1 MTTVV
6 RAAEAAGEGIR
17 RLILMDPDG
26 WELPPF
32 AAGGH
37 VDVHLPGG
45 HVRSYSLCNDPID
58 STRYVIA
65 VKREPHGRGG
75 SLVLHDRVSVGDV
88 LGVSLPRRGL
98 TLVDGAKRHVFV
110 AGGIGITPFLSLA
123 ATLRRAGAE
132 FILHLCA
139 RGEPPLRASVEPL
152 ATSGRAVFHD
162 TRAGRPDLAALIG
175 SPDPETQLYC
185 CGPRGMIAAFEEA
198 AMRAGWPQGQT
209 HVEHFVPLPTEHD
222 GPRYAIVLA
231 RCVRSAWRSTPHVRA
246 GSVAR
251 AVCAGSKVRQSIA
264 IACCRRPNESGTSW
278 SASRAAPAR
287 GSSSTCEPFGAGL
300 IDNHKEA
307 RFGFCVIATL

>member
-1 MTTVV
+1 VQ
-6 RAAEAAGEGIR
+6 R
-17 RLILMDPDG
+17 PDRQHP
-26 WELPPF
+26 L
-32 AAGGH
+32 
-37 VDVHLPGG
+37 
-45 HVRSYSLCNDPID
+45 
-58 STRYVIA
+58 VIA

-152 ATSGRAVFHD
+152 AMSGRAVFHD

-222 GPRYAIVLA
+222 GPRYVIVLA
-231 RCVRSAWRSTPHVRA
+231 RSRISGEVPAGGSALAALRALGVEVDASCEGGICGACRVRWLEGPPIHRDRVLSPAERERDVMVCVS
-246 GSVAR
+246 G
-251 AVCAGSKVRQSIA
+251 CAGPRLVVD
-264 IACCRRPNESGTSW
+264 
-278 SASRAAPAR
+278 
-287 GSSSTCEPFGAGL
+287 L
-300 IDNHKEA
+300 
-307 RFGFCVIATL
+307 

>member
-1 MTTVV
+1 MIKPVRTVTTVV

-17 RLILMDPDG
+17 RLTLMDPDG

-45 HVRSYSLCNDPID
+45 YVRSYSLCNDPID
-58 STRYVIA
+58 GTRYVIA

-75 SLVLHDRVSVGDV
+75 SLVLHDRVRVGEV

-139 RGEPPLRASVEPL
+139 RGEPPLRGSVEAL
-152 ATSGRAVFHD
+152 ATIGRAVVHD

-175 SPDPETQLYC
+175 PPDPETQLYC
-185 CGPRGMIAAFEEA
+185 CGPTDMIAAFEEA
-198 AMRAGWPQGQT
+198 AMRAGWRPDQT
-209 HVEHFVPLPTEHD
+209 HVERFVPLPTEHD

-231 RCVRSAWRSTPHVRA
+231 RSGISGEVPAGGSALAALRALGVEVDASCEGGICGACRVRWLEGPPIHRDRVLSPAEREREVMVCVS
-246 GSVAR
+246 G
-251 AVCAGSKVRQSIA
+251 CAGPRLVVD
-264 IACCRRPNESGTSW
+264 
-278 SASRAAPAR
+278 
-287 GSSSTCEPFGAGL
+287 L
-300 IDNHKEA
+300 
-307 RFGFCVIATL
+307 

>member
-1 MTTVV
+1 MIKPVRTVTTVV

-231 RCVRSAWRSTPHVRA
+231 RSRISGEVPAGGSALAALRALGVEVDASCEGGICGACRVRWLEGPPIHRDRVLSPAERERDVMVCVS
-246 GSVAR
+246 G
-251 AVCAGSKVRQSIA
+251 CAGPRLVVD
-264 IACCRRPNESGTSW
+264 
-278 SASRAAPAR
+278 
-287 GSSSTCEPFGAGL
+287 L
-300 IDNHKEA
+300 
-307 RFGFCVIATL
+307 

>member
-1 MTTVV
+1 MIKPVRTVTTVV

-88 LGVSLPRRGL
+88 LGISLPRRGL

-231 RCVRSAWRSTPHVRA
+231 RSRISGEVPAGGSALAALRALGVEVDASCEGGICGACRVRWLEGPPIHRDRVLSPAERERDVMVCVS
-246 GSVAR
+246 G
-251 AVCAGSKVRQSIA
+251 CAGPRLVVD
-264 IACCRRPNESGTSW
+264 
-278 SASRAAPAR
+278 
-287 GSSSTCEPFGAGL
+287 L
-300 IDNHKEA
+300 
-307 RFGFCVIATL
+307 

>member
-1 MTTVV
+1 
-6 RAAEAAGEGIR
+6 
-17 RLILMDPDG
+17 MDPDG

-231 RCVRSAWRSTPHVRA
+231 RSRISGEVPAGGSALAALRALGVEVDASCEGGICGACRVRWLEGPPIHRDRVLSPAERERDVMVCVSGSAGPRLV
-246 GSVAR
+246 VD
-251 AVCAGSKVRQSIA
+251 
-264 IACCRRPNESGTSW
+264 
-278 SASRAAPAR
+278 
-287 GSSSTCEPFGAGL
+287 L
-300 IDNHKEA
+300 
-307 RFGFCVIATL
+307 

>member
-1 MTTVV
+1 MVKPVRTVTTVV

-58 STRYVIA
+58 RTRYVIA

-75 SLVLHDRVSVGDV
+75 SLALHDRVRVGEV

-123 ATLRRAGAE
+123 ATLCRAGTE

-152 ATSGRAVFHD
+152 ATNGRAVFHD

-198 AMRAGWPQGQT
+198 AMRTGWPQGQT

-222 GPRYAIVLA
+222 GPRYTIVLA
-231 RCVRSAWRSTPHVRA
+231 RSGISGEVAAGGSALAALRALGVEVDASCEGGICGACRVRWLEGPPIHRDRVLLPAERERDVMVCVSS
-246 GSVAR
+246 
-251 AVCAGSKVRQSIA
+251 CAGPRLVVD
-264 IACCRRPNESGTSW
+264 
-278 SASRAAPAR
+278 
-287 GSSSTCEPFGAGL
+287 L
-300 IDNHKEA
+300 
-307 RFGFCVIATL
+307 

>member
-1 MTTVV
+1 MIKPVRTVTTVV

-139 RGEPPLRASVEPL
+139 RGEPPLCASVEPL

-162 TRAGRPDLAALIG
+162 TRAGRPDLAALFG

-231 RCVRSAWRSTPHVRA
+231 RSRISGEVPAGGSALAALRALGVEVDASCEGGICGACRVRWLEGPPIHRDRVLSPAERERDVMVCVS
-246 GSVAR
+246 G
-251 AVCAGSKVRQSIA
+251 CAGPRLVVD
-264 IACCRRPNESGTSW
+264 
-278 SASRAAPAR
+278 
-287 GSSSTCEPFGAGL
+287 L
-300 IDNHKEA
+300 
-307 RFGFCVIATL
+307 

>member
-1 MTTVV
+1 MIKPVRTVTTVV

-198 AMRAGWPQGQT
+198 ALRAGWPQGQT
-209 HVEHFVPLPTEHD
+209 HIEHFVPLPTEHD

-231 RCVRSAWRSTPHVRA
+231 RSRISGEVPAGGSALAALRALGVEVDASCEGGICGACRVRWLEGPPIHRDRVLSPAERERDVMVCVS
-246 GSVAR
+246 G
-251 AVCAGSKVRQSIA
+251 CAGPRLVVD
-264 IACCRRPNESGTSW
+264 
-278 SASRAAPAR
+278 
-287 GSSSTCEPFGAGL
+287 L
-300 IDNHKEA
+300 
-307 RFGFCVIATL
+307 

>member
-1 MTTVV
+1 MIKPVRTVTTVV
-6 RAAEAAGEGIR
+6 REAEAAGEGIR

-231 RCVRSAWRSTPHVRA
+231 RSRISGEVPAGGSALAALRALGVEVDASCEGGICGACRVRWLEGPPIHRDRVLSPAERERDVMVCVS
-246 GSVAR
+246 G
-251 AVCAGSKVRQSIA
+251 CAGPRLVVD
-264 IACCRRPNESGTSW
+264 
-278 SASRAAPAR
+278 
-287 GSSSTCEPFGAGL
+287 L
-300 IDNHKEA
+300 
-307 RFGFCVIATL
+307 

>member
-1 MTTVV
+1 MIKPVRTVTTVV

-75 SLVLHDRVSVGDV
+75 SLALHDRVRVGEV

-185 CGPRGMIAAFEEA
+185 CGPRGMIAAFEGA

-231 RCVRSAWRSTPHVRA
+231 RSRISGEVPAGGSALAALRALGVEVDASCEGGICGACRVRWLEGPPIHRDRVLSPAERERDVMVCVS
-246 GSVAR
+246 G
-251 AVCAGSKVRQSIA
+251 CAGPRLVVD
-264 IACCRRPNESGTSW
+264 
-278 SASRAAPAR
+278 
-287 GSSSTCEPFGAGL
+287 L
-300 IDNHKEA
+300 
-307 RFGFCVIATL
+307 

>member
-1 MTTVV
+1 MIKPVRTVTTVV

-198 AMRAGWPQGQT
+198 ALRAGWPQGQT

-231 RCVRSAWRSTPHVRA
+231 RSRISGEVPAGGSALAALRALGVEVDASCEGGICGACRVRWLEGPPIHRDRVLSPAERERDVMVCVS
-246 GSVAR
+246 G
-251 AVCAGSKVRQSIA
+251 CAGPRLVVD
-264 IACCRRPNESGTSW
+264 
-278 SASRAAPAR
+278 
-287 GSSSTCEPFGAGL
+287 L
-300 IDNHKEA
+300 
-307 RFGFCVIATL
+307 

>member
-1 MTTVV
+1 MIKPVRTVTTVV

-58 STRYVIA
+58 STHYVIA

-198 AMRAGWPQGQT
+198 ALRAGWPQGQT
-209 HVEHFVPLPTEHD
+209 HIEHFVPLPTEHD

-231 RCVRSAWRSTPHVRA
+231 RSRISGEVPAGGSALAALRALGVEVDASCEGGICGACRVRWLEGPPIHRDRVLSPAERERDVMVCVS
-246 GSVAR
+246 G
-251 AVCAGSKVRQSIA
+251 CAGPRLVVD
-264 IACCRRPNESGTSW
+264 
-278 SASRAAPAR
+278 
-287 GSSSTCEPFGAGL
+287 L
-300 IDNHKEA
+300 
-307 RFGFCVIATL
+307 

>member
-1 MTTVV
+1 MIKPVRTVTTVV

-32 AAGGH
+32 TAGGH
-37 VDVHLPGG
+37 VDVHLPGS

-175 SPDPETQLYC
+175 TPDPETQLYC

-231 RCVRSAWRSTPHVRA
+231 RSRISGEVPAGGSALAALRALGVEVDASCEGGICGACRVRWLEGPPIHRDRVLSPAERERDVMVCVS
-246 GSVAR
+246 G
-251 AVCAGSKVRQSIA
+251 CAGPRLVVD
-264 IACCRRPNESGTSW
+264 
-278 SASRAAPAR
+278 
-287 GSSSTCEPFGAGL
+287 L
-300 IDNHKEA
+300 
-307 RFGFCVIATL
+307 

>member
-1 MTTVV
+1 MIKPVRTVTTVV

-162 TRAGRPDLAALIG
+162 TRAGRPDVAALIG

-231 RCVRSAWRSTPHVRA
+231 RSRISGEVPAGGSALAALRALGVEVDASCEGGICGACRVRWLEGPPIHRDRVLSPAERERDVMVCVS
-246 GSVAR
+246 G
-251 AVCAGSKVRQSIA
+251 CAGPRLVVD
-264 IACCRRPNESGTSW
+264 
-278 SASRAAPAR
+278 
-287 GSSSTCEPFGAGL
+287 L
-300 IDNHKEA
+300 
-307 RFGFCVIATL
+307 

>member
-1 MTTVV
+1 MIKPVRTVTTVV

-198 AMRAGWPQGQT
+198 ALRAGWPQGQT
-209 HVEHFVPLPTEHD
+209 HVEHFVPLPTEHA

-231 RCVRSAWRSTPHVRA
+231 RSRISGEVPAGGSALAALRALGVEVDASCEGGICGACRVRWLEGPPIHRDRVLSPAERERDVMVCVS
-246 GSVAR
+246 G
-251 AVCAGSKVRQSIA
+251 CAGPRLVVD
-264 IACCRRPNESGTSW
+264 
-278 SASRAAPAR
+278 
-287 GSSSTCEPFGAGL
+287 L
-300 IDNHKEA
+300 
-307 RFGFCVIATL
+307 

>member
-1 MTTVV
+1 MIKPVRTVTTVV

-162 TRAGRPDLAALIG
+162 TRAGRPDLATLIG

-231 RCVRSAWRSTPHVRA
+231 RSRISGEVPAGGSALAALRALGVEVDASCEGGICGACRVRWLEGPPIHRDRVLSPAERERDVMVCVS
-246 GSVAR
+246 G
-251 AVCAGSKVRQSIA
+251 CAGPRLVVD
-264 IACCRRPNESGTSW
+264 
-278 SASRAAPAR
+278 
-287 GSSSTCEPFGAGL
+287 L
-300 IDNHKEA
+300 
-307 RFGFCVIATL
+307 

>member
-1 MTTVV
+1 MIKPVRTVTTVV

-231 RCVRSAWRSTPHVRA
+231 RSGISGEVPAGGSALAALRALGVEVDASCEGGICGACRVRWLEGPPIHRDRVLSPAERERDVMVCVS
-246 GSVAR
+246 G
-251 AVCAGSKVRQSIA
+251 CAGPRLVVD
-264 IACCRRPNESGTSW
+264 
-278 SASRAAPAR
+278 
-287 GSSSTCEPFGAGL
+287 L
-300 IDNHKEA
+300 
-307 RFGFCVIATL
+307 

>member
-1 MTTVV
+1 MIKPVRTVTTVV

-88 LGVSLPRRGL
+88 LGISLPRRGL

-198 AMRAGWPQGQT
+198 ALRAGWPQGQT
-209 HVEHFVPLPTEHD
+209 HIEHFVPLPTEHD

-231 RCVRSAWRSTPHVRA
+231 RSRISGEVPAGGSALAALRALGVEVDASCEGGICGACRVRWLEGPPIHRDRVLSPAERERDVMVCVS
-246 GSVAR
+246 G
-251 AVCAGSKVRQSIA
+251 CAGPRLVVD
-264 IACCRRPNESGTSW
+264 
-278 SASRAAPAR
+278 
-287 GSSSTCEPFGAGL
+287 L
-300 IDNHKEA
+300 
-307 RFGFCVIATL
+307 

>member
-1 MTTVV
+1 MIKPVRTVTTVV

-88 LGVSLPRRGL
+88 LGISLPRRGL

-198 AMRAGWPQGQT
+198 ALRAGWPQGQT

-231 RCVRSAWRSTPHVRA
+231 RSRISGEVPAGGSALAALRALGVEVDASCEGGICGACRVRWLEGPPIHRDRVLSPAERERDVMVCVS
-246 GSVAR
+246 G
-251 AVCAGSKVRQSIA
+251 CAGPRLVVD
-264 IACCRRPNESGTSW
+264 
-278 SASRAAPAR
+278 
-287 GSSSTCEPFGAGL
+287 L
-300 IDNHKEA
+300 
-307 RFGFCVIATL
+307 

>member
-1 MTTVV
+1 MIKPVRTVTTVV

-132 FILHLCA
+132 FILHLCV

-198 AMRAGWPQGQT
+198 ALRAGWPQGQT

-231 RCVRSAWRSTPHVRA
+231 RSRISGEVPAGGSALAALRALGVEVDASCEGGICGACRVRWLEGPPIHRDRVLSPAERERDVMVCVS
-246 GSVAR
+246 G
-251 AVCAGSKVRQSIA
+251 CAGPRLVVD
-264 IACCRRPNESGTSW
+264 
-278 SASRAAPAR
+278 
-287 GSSSTCEPFGAGL
+287 L
-300 IDNHKEA
+300 
-307 RFGFCVIATL
+307 

>member
-1 MTTVV
+1 MVKPVRTVTTVV

-75 SLVLHDRVSVGDV
+75 SLALHDRVRVGEV

-123 ATLRRAGAE
+123 ATLCRAGTE

-152 ATSGRAVFHD
+152 ATNGRAVFHD

-198 AMRAGWPQGQT
+198 AMRTGWPQGQT
-209 HVEHFVPLPTEHD
+209 HVEHFVPLPTERD
-222 GPRYAIVLA
+222 GPRYTIVLA
-231 RCVRSAWRSTPHVRA
+231 RSGISGEVAAGGSALAALRALGVEVDASCEGGICGACRVRWLEGPPIHRDRVLLPAERERDVMVCVS
-246 GSVAR
+246 G
-251 AVCAGSKVRQSIA
+251 CAGPRLVVD
-264 IACCRRPNESGTSW
+264 
-278 SASRAAPAR
+278 
-287 GSSSTCEPFGAGL
+287 L
-300 IDNHKEA
+300 
-307 RFGFCVIATL
+307 